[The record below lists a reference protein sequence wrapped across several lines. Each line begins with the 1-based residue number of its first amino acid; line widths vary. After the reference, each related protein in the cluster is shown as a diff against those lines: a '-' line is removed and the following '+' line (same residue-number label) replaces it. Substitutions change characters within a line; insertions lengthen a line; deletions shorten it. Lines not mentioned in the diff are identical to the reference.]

1 VVVLAGQ
8 VGLDDLALRSAGVLA
23 AFAVADYAG
32 SVRLAL
38 ADAANQ
44 LMGLASQVAARLGN
58 SG

>member
-8 VGLDDLALRSAGVLA
+8 VELDEATFQSAGILGA
-23 AFAVADYAG
+23 AGVSDHAG

-44 LMGLASQVAARLGN
+44 LMGLATEVAARL
-58 SG
+58 SE